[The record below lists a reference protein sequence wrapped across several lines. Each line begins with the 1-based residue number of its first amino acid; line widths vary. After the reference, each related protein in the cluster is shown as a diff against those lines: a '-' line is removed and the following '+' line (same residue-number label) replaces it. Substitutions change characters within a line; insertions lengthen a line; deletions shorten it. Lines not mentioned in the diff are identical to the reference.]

1 MLSSLDAIGHT
12 LSPFLQ
18 GDAWRTCAEESSASH
33 NIHILVRIMLEG
45 GVAAPT
51 PDDQDLVSV
60 DIDVAIHGMIPAI
73 HAFRPAAWRTNDVDP
88 LG

>member
-1 MLSSLDAIGHT
+1 MANMCRGVLCLTQHPQHS
-12 LSPFLQ
+12 
-18 GDAWRTCAEESSASH
+18 
-33 NIHILVRIMLEG
+33 ILVRIMLEG

-51 PDDQDLVSV
+51 PDDQDLISV